1 MYLIWKVFYRG
12 LERCFTN
19 SKKNVRYAFVVILI
33 VCHPIKSA
41 SSPPPPVVASTPF
54 SWSAFL
60 FVLCR
65 SMDYCIKKK
74 KNPEKNA
81 RKKGEITNSPL
92 SRHPLVGNGSKTNPH
107 AKSTTEIGFIT
118 LWQSQTCSVIYFS
131 IYIHAR
137 YTHHTVLGIL
147 PLRMPFGPTTARYVT
162 VIIASRSDHRFCLF
176 FPLR

>member
-74 KNPEKNA
+74 KTL
-81 RKKGEITNSPL
+81 KKMRGKKAKLRIHL
-92 SRHPLVGNGSKTNPH
+92 SRGIHSSATVQKQIPTRNLQRKLV
-107 AKSTTEIGFIT
+107 
-118 LWQSQTCSVIYFS
+118 LL
-131 IYIHAR
+131 R
-137 YTHHTVLGIL
+137 YD
-147 PLRMPFGPTTARYVT
+147 
-162 VIIASRSDHRFCLF
+162 SHRLAV
-176 FPLR
+176 